1 MGECPLTQ
9 NGKNGEKN
17 VICKIVCNG
26 WEMKIISIP
35 IAIPYAGT
43 THKVP
48 SNKQIF
54 RKFVE

>member
-26 WEMKIISIP
+26 REMKIISIP

-54 RKFVE
+54 S